1 MFFLKTGSLL
11 GAADW
16 VFVILYLL
24 VIAGISIWSIRKSKN
39 SPTDYFL
46 ANRNLGWWVIGAS
59 ILASN
64 VGSEH
69 IVGLAGTAGKT
80 GTVMGHYELHS
91 WIVLILGWV
100 FVPFYMRSRVYTMP
114 EFLEKRF
121 NPQSRRLLSIIQ
133 LISYVIAKASVTI
146 FAGALVF
153 NQFLGVGFWQGAII
167 LVVVTGIYTVLGG
180 LHAVMYTE
188 AIQAIVL
195 LFGSAVLLF
204 FGLEKVGGWNGL
216 ISSMPK
222 EKLNMFPSLSDP
234 DFPWLGILVASPIVG
249 IWYWCTDQHI
259 VQRCLA
265 ARNESEAR
273 RGTIFAAYLKLL
285 PFFIFLIPGLIAF
298 ALHAQGK
305 LVLPI
310 SKETGLTDYNE
321 AFPEMVKQIM
331 PLGLRGLLAGGLL
344 AALMSSLASVYNAC
358 STLYTMDI
366 YQKSKP
372 NATNQELV
380 RVGRIAT
387 VVVVILGMVWIPLM
401 GKISNTLYQYLQDVQ
416 SNLAPPIAAAFL
428 LGVFSKRINAKGAYT
443 AMVIG
448 FVIGLLK
455 LTLGIFKSDLSGI
468 LYDFA
473 TINFLY
479 FCIYLFLF
487 SIAVMI
493 IVSLLTPKPNEEQIR
508 GLTFATTVSE
518 DRAASRASWNKRDV
532 ILSLFVV
539 AIIVG
544 VFTYFSTAGVVNRG
558 KDVVQLSG
566 EYRSSDST
574 EYLKVKRVT
583 GGDYEIKLVKGDS
596 TFPVIPSPCKALEL
610 YGDTLRCGLNKD
622 LWILVRGENE
632 LSWKGVEYIKR

>member
-1 MFFLKTGSLL
+1 MKNFLGTT
-11 GAADW
+11 DW
-16 VFVILYLL
+16 IFVAIYFV

-69 IVGLAGTAGKT
+69 IVGLAGTAGKS

-100 FVPFYMRSRVYTMP
+100 FVPFYMRSKVYTMP

-121 NPQSRRLLSIIQ
+121 NAKSRRILSIIQ
-133 LISYVIAKASVTI
+133 LLSYVIAKASVTI

-167 LVVVTGIYTVLGG
+167 LVVITGVYTVLGG

-195 LFGSAVLLF
+195 LVGSTVLLF
-204 FGLEKVGGWNGL
+204 IGLDKVGGWHGL
-216 ISSMPK
+216 MTSVPK
-222 EKLNMFPSLSDP
+222 EKLNMFPSLNDP
-234 DFPWLGILVASPIVG
+234 DFPWLGILFASPIVG

-265 ARNESEAR
+265 ARDEKQAR
-273 RGTIFAAYLKLL
+273 RGTIFAAYLKIL

-305 LVLPI
+305 LTLPLN
-310 SKETGLTDYNE
+310 TDGTTDYN
-321 AFPEMVKQIM
+321 ASFPSMVEQIM
-331 PLGLRGLLAGGLL
+331 PIGLRGLLAGGLL

-358 STLYTMDI
+358 STLFTMDI
-366 YQKSKP
+366 YQKMKP
-372 NATNQELV
+372 QASNQELV
-380 RVGRIAT
+380 RVGRLAT
-387 VVVVILGMVWIPLM
+387 VGVVILGMVWIPLM
-401 GKISNTLYQYLQDVQ
+401 GRISTTLYQYLQDVQ
-416 SNLAPPIAAAFL
+416 SNLAPPIAAVFL
-428 LGVFSKRINAKGAYT
+428 LGVFSKRINAKGAFT
-443 AMVIG
+443 ALVVGLIL
-448 FVIGLLK
+448 GLLK
-455 LTLGIFKSDLSGI
+455 LTLGMFKADLSGV

-487 SIAVMI
+487 SIALMV
-493 IVSLLTPKPNEEQIR
+493 IVSLLTPKPSEEQIR
-508 GLTFATTVSE
+508 GLTFATTVAE
-518 DRAASRASWNKRDV
+518 DRASSRASWNKKDV
-532 ILSLFVV
+532 ILSLIVV
-539 AIIVG
+539 AIIVA
-544 VFTYFSTAGVVNRG
+544 VFMYFSPLGVA
-558 KDVVQLSG
+558 K
-566 EYRSSDST
+566 
-574 EYLKVKRVT
+574 
-583 GGDYEIKLVKGDS
+583 
-596 TFPVIPSPCKALEL
+596 
-610 YGDTLRCGLNKD
+610 
-622 LWILVRGENE
+622 
-632 LSWKGVEYIKR
+632 